1 MKFHFYNTP
10 WASQTVRKMEYVPFK
25 KIFRFQKLKSPT
37 KDPVVLSLT
46 QQGIVVRDISTNEGQ
61 IAADYSDSAY
71 VAKGDFVLNP
81 MDLRS
86 GSVAIS
92 KYDGVTSNAYYIFRT
107 RNEFSSQVDPRFYEY
122 YLWSNYKNDAF
133 YSHGGGVGRPEG
145 SGGRWTLG
153 RETLEGFP
161 VPLPTF
167 DEQSRIADYLD
178 EKIKALS
185 KIQELRQNQIRLLR
199 IEQSENLRARILELN
214 SKTQPLKYFVNKI
227 GSGKT
232 PRGGGDVYKDTGV
245 LFLRS
250 QNIYND
256 GLRLNDAVFISP
268 EVDTEMSSTR
278 VKPGDLLLNITGGSI
293 GRCARVPDEFE
304 GANVNQHVCIIR
316 PRDPRLTP
324 LLHAQLLAP
333 DVQDAI
339 REVQVDGNREGLNF
353 VQVGNLPIRIPT
365 DLRNIQ
371 LLGGRFA
378 NSNNATDALAA
389 KLEEQLELIL
399 EYKSSL
405 INSAVTGTYDV
416 TTGRSVA

>member
-1 MKFHFYNTP
+1 MNFPFYNTP
-10 WASQTVRKMEYVPFK
+10 WVSQPNKPLEYVPFK
-25 KIFRFQKLKSPT
+25 KIFRFQKVKSPT
-37 KDPVVLSLT
+37 KVPVVLSLT

-71 VAKGDFVLNP
+71 VSKGDFVLNP

-92 KYDGVTSNAYYIFRT
+92 KFDGVTSNAYYIFRV
-107 RNEFSSQVDPRFYEY
+107 RDELSSQIHPKFYEY

-133 YSHGGGVGRPEG
+133 YSHGSGVGRPEG

-161 VPLPTF
+161 VPLPTLE
-167 DEQSRIADYLD
+167 EQRRIANFLD
-178 EKIKALS
+178 EKIETLL
-185 KIQELRQNQIRLLR
+185 KIQTLRQDQLGLLR
-199 IEQSENLRARILELN
+199 DQQSENLRLRIMELN
-214 SKTQPLKYFVNKI
+214 PKTQPLKYFVTKI

-232 PRGGGDVYKDTGV
+232 PRGGGDVYKDAGV

-256 GLRLNDAVFISP
+256 GLRLDDAVFISP
-268 EVDTEMSSTR
+268 EVDAAMSSSQ
-278 VKPGDLLLNITGGSI
+278 VKAGDLLLNITGGSI

-316 PRDPRLTP
+316 PRDPRLTS

-333 DVQDAI
+333 DIQDAI

-353 VQVGNLPIRIPT
+353 VQVGNLPIRIPA
-365 DLRNIQ
+365 DLRSIQ
-371 LLGGRFA
+371 QLGSGFA
-378 NSNNATDALAA
+378 NSNGATNSLVAT
-389 KLEEQLELIL
+389 LEDQLQLIL
-399 EYKSSL
+399 QYKTSL
-405 INSAVTGTYDV
+405 INSAVIGTFDV